1 MDAKKNIE
9 VAFLWH
15 MHQPFYKDDLSGKYL
30 MPWVRFHGVK
40 DYFPMAALLED
51 FENVRVTFNMVPV
64 LMEQLNDYVQN
75 GASDILLDLTLK
87 KASSL
92 TYGDKAMMMAH
103 FFKLNFNRFI
113 EPNTRYAELFV
124 KKGARAL
131 TASTLKSVL
140 RKYSA
145 GDLLDLQV
153 LFNLAWFHSI
163 SIDED
168 VNLKE
173 LVEKNRGYNEDDKEY
188 VIFKQR
194 EILSQILPL
203 YKRLQD
209 EGRIEVSTSPY
220 YHPILPLLCD
230 TSIAGI
236 SSPDIELPRKRFS
249 HPEDA
254 RWQLEEAI
262 KYYTE
267 QFGRPPRGMW
277 PSEGSVS
284 DDALD
289 LMMSLGIEW
298 AATDEDILFNSLSL
312 YDKNY
317 KGITCFD
324 RRILYQPYKLKR
336 NSRSINMIFR
346 DKNLSD
352 IISFNYNAWDQ
363 KDAAADL
370 MDHFRKISE
379 GLKRHT
385 DRQLVTI
392 IMDGENAWE
401 YFEDN
406 GRTFF
411 ETLYTSLDKNDVV
424 DSTTISAFLDKEPP
438 KESISRVFPASWIN
452 HNFEI
457 WIGQEQDNE
466 SWDYLSR
473 VRKDLVKFTKELQ
486 KKGESVKPDIQK
498 AWREFYIAEGSDWNW
513 WYTGSLR
520 SGGDNPFD
528 ELYRAHLINIY
539 RILKK
544 PIPDF
549 LKKSI
554 A

>member
-1 MDAKKNIE
+1 MITKKNIE

-15 MHQPFYKDDLSGKYL
+15 MHQPFYKDDLTGKYR
-30 MPWVRFHGVK
+30 MPWVRLHGVK
-40 DYFPMAALLED
+40 DYYPMAALLED
-51 FENVRVTFNMVPV
+51 FENVKVTFNMVPV
-64 LMEQLNDYVQN
+64 LMEQLNDYVKN
-75 GASDILLDLTLK
+75 GATDVLLDLTLK
-87 KASSL
+87 DASSL
-92 TYGDKAMMMAH
+92 AHKDKVQLLTH
-103 FFKLNFNRFI
+103 FFKINFKRFI
-113 EPNTRYAELFV
+113 EPNERYKELFA
-124 KKGARAL
+124 KKGNRSL
-131 TASTLKSVL
+131 TPSVVKRYDTEDL
-140 RKYSA
+140 R
-145 GDLLDLQV
+145 DLQV
-153 LFNLAWFHSI
+153 LYNLAWFHSI

-168 VNLKE
+168 TNLRD
-173 LVEKNRGYNEDDKEY
+173 LVDKNRGYSEEDKEY
-188 VIFKQR
+188 VIFKQK
-194 EILSQILPL
+194 EILSEILPL

-209 EGRIEVSTSPY
+209 EGRIEISTTPY

-236 SSPDIELPRKRFS
+236 SSPEMELPRKRFC

-254 RWQLEEAI
+254 KWHLEEAI

-284 DDALD
+284 DEALE

-298 AATDEDILFNSLSL
+298 AATDEDILFNSLSM

-317 KGITCFD
+317 RGITCFD
-324 RRILYQPYKLKR
+324 RRILYQPYKLKKD
-336 NSRSINMIFR
+336 NKSINMIFR

-363 KDAAADL
+363 RDAAADL

-379 GLKRHT
+379 GLRRHT
-385 DRQLVTI
+385 DRQLVTV

-411 ETLYTSLDKNDVV
+411 ETLYASLDKGDIV
-424 DSTTISAFLDKEPP
+424 DSTTISGFLDKEPP
-438 KESISRVFPASWIN
+438 KESISRIFPASWIN
-452 HNFEI
+452 HNFEV
-457 WIGQEQDNE
+457 WIGQDQDNE
-466 SWDYLSR
+466 SWDYLSK

-486 KKGESVKPDIQK
+486 KKGDNAQPVIQK
-498 AWREFYIAEGSDWNW
+498 AWREFHIAEGSDWNW
-513 WYTGSLR
+513 WYTGKVR
-520 SGGDNPFD
+520 SGLENPFD
-528 ELYRAHLINIY
+528 ELYRKHLMNIY
-539 RILKK
+539 KIFKQ
-544 PIPDF
+544 PIPEF